1 MGAFTSCPLAFRFS
15 YVQRLPEPPSAPA
28 SKGTL
33 VHRALER
40 LLDRP
45 ADERTIDAAL
55 FDLHQAADELAA
67 HPEFSGL
74 DLSDEELMRF
84 RTDAESLVRRYFEI
98 EDPRTVRPIGLEIK
112 LAANVG
118 KATVRGIID
127 RLELDDN
134 GDFVITDYKTG
145 STPSE
150 RWEEKSLAGVHI
162 YALLCEQNFGKRP
175 VKVQLMYLSKP
186 ELIIATPTEGSLR
199 SVASKSNA
207 VMDAVK
213 RACERDDFRPN
224 ESVLCNF
231 CSFKE
236 FCPKFGGDPESAVV
250 VLRDRA
256 ETAAG
261 RPPLPFNDT
270 ASPASEASHQP
281 EISLNDAPLAT
292 SA

>member
-1 MGAFTSCPLAFRFS
+1 MVWPVPQTLSPSSMGAFTSCPLAFRFS

-33 VHRALER
+33 VHRALEH

-55 FDLHQAADELAA
+55 QDLDTASAELRS

-74 DLSDEELMRF
+74 ELTEEELAQF
-84 RTDAESLVRRYFEI
+84 HSDAALLVHRYFEI

-112 LAANVG
+112 LAAHLDKV
-118 KATVRGIID
+118 VLRGIID
-127 RLELDDN
+127 RLELDED
-134 GDFVITDYKTG
+134 GELVVTDYKTG
-145 STPSE
+145 NTPSE
-150 RWEEKSLAGVHI
+150 RWEEKSLAGVHL

-186 ELIIATPTEGSLR
+186 ELIIATPTEGSVR
-199 SVASKSNA
+199 GVVSKAGA

-213 RACERDDFRPN
+213 RACTRDDFRPH
-224 ESVLCNF
+224 ESALCSF

-236 FCPKFGGDPESAVV
+236 FCPKFDGNPDDAVV
-250 VLRDRA
+250 VLQERA
-256 ETAAG
+256 ATAQG
-261 RPPLPFNDT
+261 RPPLPF
-270 ASPASEASHQP
+270 
-281 EISLNDAPLAT
+281 AT
-292 SA
+292 V